1 MYKFKQKDFSKED
14 RNVCFSRGQ
23 DIDDFVAIQGNLC
36 FSFLLFFFVRFI
48 LMNTELDLWR

>member
-14 RNVCFSRGQ
+14 RNECFSRGQ
-23 DIDDFVAIQGNLC
+23 DIDDFVALQGNLC